1 MKRKMLGSSLVVAGV
16 MLAAGCGSAATVP
29 ATRSSATPADVAA
42 SVTPKQQATASAKA
56 ILKSFVAPPG
66 AHRLAKQPELPGGW
80 GRYPT
85 MGMNSTTRV
94 DAVGYWRAAGPPKA
108 LLTWEKAHISRR
120 YSRQDV
126 IVGPPSWSTLY
137 SLPAI
142 RGVLPQREMN
152 VQVYDAGSGMTVIK
166 AEAMVS
172 WQPPRPAT
180 EVIPATARAVTIA
193 ASGPWQGNPGPVT
206 ITSASVVR
214 QLAALV
220 NSLPV
225 ALAGE
230 RVPCPMGAGFTLTFR
245 AAGGQPSAVARGPA
259 ECGVV
264 HLVLKGQSEPDLQ
277 PSGSYRAAVL
287 RIAGLDWHLG

>member
-1 MKRKMLGSSLVVAGV
+1 MKWSLLITAGA
-16 MLAAGCGSAATVP
+16 MLAAGCGTPAAPPP
-29 ATRSSATPADVAA
+29 ATRSSARPAAVAA
-42 SVTPKQQATASAKA
+42 SATPEQRAAASAKA
-56 ILKSFVAPPG
+56 ILSSFVPPPG
-66 AHRLAKQPELPGGW
+66 AIRLARQPELPGGW
-80 GRYPT
+80 ARYPA
-85 MGMNSTTRV
+85 MGMNATPQT
-94 DAVGYWRAAGPPKA
+94 DTVGYWRAAGQPTA
-108 LLTWEKAHISRR
+108 LLAWEKAHISRR

-126 IVGPPSWSTLY
+126 IVGPPSWDTVY
-137 SLPAI
+137 SLPAVP
-142 RGVLPQREMN
+142 GVLPQREMN

-180 EVIPATARAVTIA
+180 EVIPASVRAVTIA
-193 ASGPWQGNPGPVT
+193 ASGPWPGNPGPVT

-245 AAGGQPSAVARGPA
+245 AAGGQPVAVARGPA

-264 HLVLKGQSEPDLQ
+264 HLTLSGESEPDLQ
-277 PSGSYRAAVL
+277 PPGSYRAAVL
-287 RIAGLDWHLG
+287 RITSLDWHLG